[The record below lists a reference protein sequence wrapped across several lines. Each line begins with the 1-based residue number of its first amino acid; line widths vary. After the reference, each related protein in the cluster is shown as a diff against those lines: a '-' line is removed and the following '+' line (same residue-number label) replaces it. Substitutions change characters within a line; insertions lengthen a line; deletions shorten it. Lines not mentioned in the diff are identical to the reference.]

1 MGTIMQTGT
10 SLLGMGGYLKPT
22 GTSTGTSGTN

>member
-22 GTSTGTSGTN
+22 GTTQNPVME